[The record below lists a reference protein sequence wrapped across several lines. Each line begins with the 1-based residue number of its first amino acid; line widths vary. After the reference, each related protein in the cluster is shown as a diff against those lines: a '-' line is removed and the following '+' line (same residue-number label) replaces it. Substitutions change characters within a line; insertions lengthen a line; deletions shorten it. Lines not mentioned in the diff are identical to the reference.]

1 MLKNFI
7 IVAIR
12 SLGKNRLYSIINISG
27 LSVGFVCSLL
37 ILLWVADETSFDTF
51 LPKKDR
57 LYQVWG
63 NAEFDGKINSWRSVP
78 LPTYEALKDA
88 HSGIANTTVAG
99 WGSKR
104 LLKVGEKRMMQQG
117 YYVGEEF
124 LEMFE
129 YPLVVGDGSAV
140 LDDPSSIVITETLA
154 KSLFGDS
161 DPMNQIIK
169 VGDKSS
175 LKVTGILKDVPSNSS
190 FEFEYLIPWKHR
202 ESIDP
207 WLAENKNS
215 WGNYSFQVFVEL
227 VDPSKQ
233 AEVVAAIENMLFEH
247 GETELITK
255 LFLHPLLKWRLYSSF
270 ENGKITGG
278 MSDYVRLFTV
288 IAIFILVIACIN
300 FMNLSTARSEK
311 RAREVGIRKSL
322 GSNQGQLI
330 LQFLGESL
338 FLSILS
344 FIVAVFISLLVLPA
358 YNNLVEKELVIDFT
372 SSQFWIY
379 SAAVVFITGI
389 ISGSY
394 PAFYLSS
401 FSPVRTLKGAL
412 SVGKSGSLPRKVL
425 VILQFAFA
433 IMLMISTVVIFK
445 QIELAKNRELGYKQ
459 ENLITIQ
466 SNEEIEKNYYI
477 LKEDLE
483 QTGYVESVTRSN
495 SAITDINSNNFLG
508 WPGKP
513 ETQRVIFT
521 TIACEYDYAKTMGI
535 EVLMGRDFSK
545 EFSTDTGSIVINK
558 AALDLMGLEDPIGTS
573 LDLWGGKKKLIGVVD
588 NVMMG
593 SPYDPVKP
601 MFMILDPDW
610 SSNITVRLKATNDL
624 QSSLAVV
631 GEVFN
636 THNPAYPFE
645 YTFVDV
651 EFQKKFTTI
660 NMTQKLA
667 TLFSFLT
674 VFITGLG
681 LFGLASFTAEQRI
694 KEIGVRKVLGA
705 SVFSLVALISKDF
718 TKLVLIAFVL
728 AAPLAWYLLDLY
740 LERYTIH
747 TNIDWWIFPLVG
759 AVALAF
765 ALAIVS
771 DQARR
776 AALTNPARSLRS
788 E

>member
-1 MLKNFI
+1 MLKNFL

-27 LSVGFVCSLL
+27 LSVGFTCSLL
-37 ILLWVADETSFDTF
+37 ILLWVADETSFDSF
-51 LPKKDR
+51 HPKADR

-88 HSGIANTTVAG
+88 HSGIANTTVAD
-99 WGSKR
+99 WGGNH

-129 YPLVVGDGSAV
+129 FPLLVGDAATV
-140 LDDPSSIVITETLA
+140 LDDPSSIVITTSLA
-154 KSLFGDS
+154 KSLFGDA
-161 DPMNQIIK
+161 DPMGQVIR
-169 VGDKSS
+169 VDDKSS
-175 LKVTGILKDVPSNSS
+175 LKVTGILKDIPNNSS
-190 FEFEYLIPWKHR
+190 FELEYLMTWKHR
-202 ESIDP
+202 EAINP
-207 WLAENKNS
+207 WVVENKTN
-215 WGNYSFQVFVEL
+215 WGNYSFQVYVEL
-227 VDPSKQ
+227 VDATKRE
-233 AEVVAAIENMLFEH
+233 EVVAGIENMLYEH

-278 MSDYVRLFTV
+278 MSDYVRLFTA

-300 FMNLSTARSEK
+300 FMNLSTARSER

-322 GSNQGQLI
+322 GSRKGQLI
-330 LQFLGESL
+330 AQFLGESL
-338 FLSILS
+338 FLSMLS
-344 FIVAVFISLLVLPA
+344 FFIAVIISLLVLPA

-379 SAAVVFITGI
+379 SIVVVFVTGI
-389 ISGSY
+389 LSGSY

-401 FSPVRTLKGAL
+401 FNPVRTLKGSF
-412 SVGKSGSLPRKVL
+412 SVGKSGATPRKVL
-425 VILQFAFA
+425 VIIQFAFA

-466 SNEEIEKNYYI
+466 NNEEIAKNYYI
-477 LKEDLE
+477 FKEELE
-483 QTGYVESVTRSN
+483 QSGYVESVTRSN

-535 EVLMGRDFSK
+535 EMLMGRDFSK
-545 EFSTDTGSIVINK
+545 EFTTDTASIVINK
-558 AALDLMGLEDPIGTS
+558 AALDLMGLEDPLGTP
-573 LDLWGGKKKLIGVVD
+573 LDLWGGKRKLIGVVD

-601 MFMILDPDW
+601 MFMILDPNWTDA
-610 SSNITVRLKATNDL
+610 ITVRLKATDDL
-624 QSSLAVV
+624 QGSLAVV
-631 GEVFN
+631 GDIFN
-636 THNPAYPFE
+636 KHNPAYPFE

-660 NMTQKLA
+660 NMTQRLA
-667 TLFSFLT
+667 TIFSFLT
-674 VFITGLG
+674 IFITGLG

-718 TKLVLIAFVL
+718 TKLVLIAFAVS
-728 AAPLAWYLLDLY
+728 APMAWYLLSKY

-759 AVALAF
+759 IVALGF